1 MRVNTKAESFVWIVV
16 WVFILSFVML
26 WIINILIFSTDLTV
40 KYNENNRIQVLK
52 QNVSNA
58 VKNTDT
64 SLLQEKEIFYVYKNI
79 STKQY
84 EVLTWSTN
92 ERYKYINEQWE
103 YIPDINMYEG
113 DIYSQVLW
121 VDTEDITFLEE
132 NQIIR
137 ASIKKLVR
145 VN

>member
-40 KYNENNRIQVLK
+40 KYNDNNRTQVLK
-52 QNVSNA
+52 QNISNA

-64 SLLQEKEIFYVYKNI
+64 SLLQEKEVFYVYKNI
-79 STKQY
+79 ATKEY
-84 EVLTWSTN
+84 EIFTWATN
-92 ERYKYINEQWE
+92 ERYKYINEQGE
-103 YIPDINMYEG
+103 FIADINSYDG
-113 DIYSQVLW
+113 DIYSQTLW

-137 ASIKKLVR
+137 ASIKKLVK